1 MFICV
6 PWTLQPSVQWQL
18 LVGQTEILLLH
29 WMGYN
34 KHRWKILVCAETT
47 WVNKLGRKPRT
58 CAQNCREGLCLPRQM
73 LTVLW
78 PGPQNCP
85 VLFSCSYKFG
95 KIMLRVGKAVKN
107 LIPAMKTWNA
117 LKSMGQV
124 CKNGWQN
131 LNEAGRL
138 LWVLCWEWCHFTW
151 LGSVLRPAV
160 WAASVFCMAQ
170 RSQVPNIFCQLIN

>member
-6 PWTLQPSVQWQL
+6 PWTLQPSVQGQL

-47 WVNKLGRKPRT
+47 WVNKLSRKPRT

-131 LNEAGRL
+131 LNEAGTYSPL
-138 LWVLCWEWCHFTW
+138 GTVLGVMPLHLAGFCPEASSVSSICVLH
-151 LGSVLRPAV
+151 GSEVSSAKYILPV
-160 WAASVFCMAQ
+160 
-170 RSQVPNIFCQLIN
+170 N